1 MDLLAKLGELGVFPV
16 VKINDAD
23 HAIPMAEA
31 LLKGN
36 MPCAEVTFRTKA
48 AEESIRRIA
57 SMQSGMLVG
66 AGTVLSINQAE
77 QAVSAGASFII
88 SPGFNPLVVDWCLA
102 KSIIVIPG
110 IATPSEVLQ
119 AMNRGLSILK
129 FFPAEALGG
138 IPLLEAIAAPFPEL
152 RFVPTGGISPA
163 NLADYLRLPM
173 VHAVGG
179 SWLVSAKL
187 LKGEHFGEIARL
199 ARQAADIVAATR
211 AKGDRL

>member
-16 VKINDAD
+16 VKISDAD

-102 KSIIVIPG
+102 KRIIVIPG

-138 IPLLEAIAAPFPEL
+138 IPYLEAMTPALPEIK
-152 RFVPTGGISPA
+152 FIPTGGISAA
-163 NLADYLRLPM
+163 NMTAWLKLPC
-173 VHAVGG
+173 VHAVAG
-179 SWLVSAKL
+179 SWIVQPRMLAEVA
-187 LKGEHFGEIARL
+187 FGEVTRLAAEAVTNVKIAR
-199 ARQAADIVAATR
+199 QKTE
-211 AKGDRL
+211 AK

>member
-57 SMQSGMLVG
+57 SMESGILVG
-66 AGTVLSINQAE
+66 AGTVLSIKQAE
-77 QAVSAGASFII
+77 QAVSAGASFIV
-88 SPGFNPLVVDWCLA
+88 SPGFNPLLVDWCL
-102 KSIIVIPG
+102 KKRITMIPG

-138 IPLLEAIAAPFPEL
+138 IPYLEAMAPALPEIK
-152 RFVPTGGISPA
+152 FIPTGGISGA
-163 NLADYLRLPM
+163 NMAAWLKLPY
-173 VHAVGG
+173 VHAVAG
-179 SWLVSAKL
+179 SWIVQPRMLAEGS
-187 LKGEHFGEIARL
+187 FGEVTRLAAEAVVNVKIAR
-199 ARQAADIVAATR
+199 QKTE
-211 AKGDRL
+211 AK

>member
-1 MDLLAKLGELGVFPV
+1 MDLLARLGELGVFPV

-23 HAIPMAEA
+23 HALPMAEA

-57 SMQSGMLVG
+57 SMESGMLVG
-66 AGTVLSINQAE
+66 AGTILSISQAE
-77 QAVSAGASFII
+77 QAVSAGASFIV
-88 SPGFNPLVVDWCLA
+88 SPGFNPLVVDWCLENR
-102 KSIIVIPG
+102 ITVIPG

-138 IPLLEAIAAPFPEL
+138 ISYLEAMTPALPGIKFI
-152 RFVPTGGISPA
+152 PTGGISPA
-163 NLADYLRLPM
+163 NMAAWLKLPC
-173 VHAVGG
+173 VHAVAG
-179 SWLVSAKL
+179 SWIVQPRMLA
-187 LKGEHFGEIARL
+187 EQAFGEVTCLAAEAVANVGIAR
-199 ARQAADIVAATR
+199 QKIE
-211 AKGDRL
+211 AK

>member
-1 MDLLAKLGELGVFPV
+1 LM
-16 VKINDAD
+16 INDAD
-23 HAIPMAEA
+23 HCIRMAEA

-48 AEESIRRIA
+48 GEESIRRIA
-57 SMQSGMLVG
+57 LMKSGMLVG

-138 IPLLEAIAAPFPEL
+138 IPYLGAMTPALPEIK
-152 RFVPTGGISPA
+152 FIPTGGISAA
-163 NLADYLRLPM
+163 NMTAWLKMPC
-173 VHAVGG
+173 VHAVAG
-179 SWLVSAKL
+179 SWIVQPRMLA
-187 LKGEHFGEIARL
+187 EEAFGEVTRLAAEAVTNVKIAR
-199 ARQAADIVAATR
+199 QKTE
-211 AKGDRL
+211 AK